1 MKVRRSILLPL
12 AGLAVVAALS
22 GCGSN
27 SNPLGLSQLDTTP
40 PPAPTNI
47 AVAADASG
55 QPQLV
60 WDASAAPD
68 VVGYEVQVFSA
79 ESGGFVTASDP
90 NIGDTSYAL
99 PGANVQATYR
109 VRAVDGSGNWSS
121 FSSADIST
129 VPPTSGDNWAPGGDS
144 SRQLQRTE

>member
-1 MKVRRSILLPL
+1 MRLSRIYAAWS
-12 AGLAVVAALS
+12 VVAALS

-60 WDASAAPD
+60 WDASAASD

-79 ESGGFVTASDP
+79 ASGGFVTASDP
-90 NIGDTSYAL
+90 NTGDTSYTL
-99 PGANVQATYR
+99 PGANVQATFR

-129 VPPTSGDNWAPGGDS
+129 IPPASGNTPSPGGDS
-144 SRQLQRTE
+144 TPQLQRSE